1 MRRQAPKRKVRLR
14 RMICIGL
21 LLLLIFAVIIL
32 THFKKHIRHWENK
45 QKHTFTHMS
54 QTKPTVHVP
63 KQVKKYIANNYRL
76 QQDIVDPVLLPA
88 VAATNPIISANTNAD
103 VIPTQT
109 NNVYT
114 QRAGQSKN
122 VPSSLKYAYQLDIAD
137 YYFSRSPQNT
147 IFGRGFMPFIQNP
160 NNVLYADVRG
170 LLKQPGSAKEGNLG
184 LGFRH
189 LNNANN
195 KMYGAYMFFDRNKST
210 SGAFFS
216 QLTFGAE
223 VWLDRFFLGA
233 NFYYPIGKRYQT
245 TTNTSYSAS
254 LQSVSA
260 TTFNILVTSTQNSS
274 TNVAMIGGDITA
286 AYQPTNSLTG
296 YVGGFYFHSASSQF
310 KLPIMIGPMARLRY
324 SIYAKD
330 KKKWGYIDELSF
342 ETQIQYDQIR
352 KTVWYGGLRLTFAFN
367 GSKLNRMQQHMV
379 DPALRDIDVVSN
391 NNKSTSAST
400 SFAKNSNG
408 QSTVIKRTDNSTFN
422 AAVGDSTVDVI
433 AVSGIVTNA
442 NQSGATLATGQTV
455 TGGMYVFNFNG
466 QQLTS
471 QVSTGG
477 ELRSTSAATN
487 MLKLGKNN
495 TVRDITLTMVSPT
508 NANGSNIAIIA
519 DAAVNDLGTVTIDN
533 VTSTGIISIPRSGA
547 AQSATVVISDSTFNT
562 GTSWAPTNLPAVGQ
576 FNIDTN
582 STLKL
587 TVTDSTFSSN
597 GPQQVVG
604 LRAQAASNSAITITE
619 ITNNTIDGSDGGLV
633 LGMPGG
639 NITVSGNI
647 ENNTIDG
654 GNSFQSGETG
664 LLVFHFGNIAT
675 TFTMNGTIKNNTI
688 KGTDE
693 GLVFTNF
700 GGTAQPIFNV
710 PNGIINNRITAGPDY
725 GIEID
730 PVNASNGI
738 VSLTNLYGNSITT
751 TDPSKGILIN
761 GSHTT
766 IQVGDGSTGLS
777 AANGGTPVSITNG
790 ATVLPG
796 A

>member
-1 MRRQAPKRKVRLR
+1 M
-14 RMICIGL
+14 
-21 LLLLIFAVIIL
+21 

-245 TTNTSYSAS
+245 ITNTSYSAS

-400 SFAKNSNG
+400 TFAKNSNG

-466 QQLTS
+466 QQLTA

-777 AANGGTPVSITNG
+777 VANGGTPVSITNG